1 MDNIKSYFDF
11 FNDTELSLYITDS
24 LLAVMRTTNGPNYMK
39 TKNEYKTFDKR
50 NCVVKSIDKNMI
62 YNHNSKTFNFLLK
75 FIESIYKNGYVFT
88 KYEYIRKQ
96 RPDIMKAIRIIE
108 NQRIKYLNEKNQ
120 LEMSMDFEDL
130 RLDMNN

>member
-1 MDNIKSYFDF
+1 MDKLESYFDF
-11 FNDTELSLYITDS
+11 FNDTDISLYICDS
-24 LLAVMRTTNGPNYMK
+24 LLAVMRTADGPRYMK
-39 TKNEYKTFDKR
+39 TKDQLKAFDKR
-50 NCVVKSIDKNMI
+50 NSVVKSIYHNMI
-62 YNHNSKTFNFLLK
+62 YNHNSKTFNYLLK

-108 NQRIKYLNEKNQ
+108 NQRIKYLNEKNK